1 MWLDHLTKITG
12 SQNLQEEEIKKEIYQ
27 MKMKV
32 ELKINMI
39 TLMEEKVTL
48 ANQIEIARLKQSL
61 RVKDELNFDN

>member
-1 MWLDHLTKITG
+1 
-12 SQNLQEEEIKKEIYQ
+12 

-48 ANQIEIARLKQSL
+48 ANQIEIARLKESL
-61 RVKDELNFDN
+61 RIKDELNLNNQGLRDKNMALMDKI